1 MKLDWKEMARKPNYR
16 FERFERERKKAAK
29 KAEKAERR
37 KAEKEGAANSD
48 AETNPDAQPDQPPA
62 EE

>member
-1 MKLDWKEMARKPNYR
+1 MARKPNYR